1 MWSMVL
7 YFRSLAGIEQNEI
20 ENRSGQNTNWL
31 TQCGANGEGEEDCMI
46 ECPLEWVFVFVGGV
60 IGNWTFAISRQLR

>member
-1 MWSMVL
+1 MVL
-7 YFRSLAGIEQNEI
+7 YSRNLAGIERNGI
-20 ENRSGQNTNWL
+20 RNRREQNTNWL

-60 IGNWTFAISRQLR
+60 ISNGTFAISRQLR